1 MPRLNALLHR
11 LVKLRDLHL
20 EVGHARCIT
29 WAKAQQLFLE
39 LQSLEISGCG
49 TTVTLVLNWSTHS
62 LMPKLSTLRLK
73 VVDDGHGVSLI
84 TASSFLKRNGANL
97 TTFGY
102 AAPSQNPAEDVF
114 PHTPRL
120 EYVELGS
127 LFQKKDILQYLPT
140 SVVDVTFSMLE
151 QNINHVLN
159 ITMGMMASVEDLPI
173 GSKLS
178 TFTAVIDRASLD
190 NVSFSQA
197 SAGKKPNDK
206 RVEVLDRWV
215 KHLSA
220 GRIRVLDEEGTDL
233 KNVIAAMSSAK

>member
-1 MPRLNALLHR
+1 
-11 LVKLRDLHL
+11 
-20 EVGHARCIT
+20 
-29 WAKAQQLFLE
+29 
-39 LQSLEISGCG
+39 
-49 TTVTLVLNWSTHS
+49 
-62 LMPKLSTLRLK
+62 
-73 VVDDGHGVSLI
+73 
-84 TASSFLKRNGANL
+84 
-97 TTFGY
+97 
-102 AAPSQNPAEDVF
+102 
-114 PHTPRL
+114 
-120 EYVELGS
+120 
-127 LFQKKDILQYLPT
+127 LPT

-215 KHLSA
+215 KHLRA
-220 GRIRVLDEEGTDL
+220 GQIQVLDEEGTNL
-233 KNVIAAMSSAK
+233 KNVIAAMSSAR